1 MARPIEPTPVL
12 KGEDMFNFV
21 KAMEEVANMPREEKK
36 RLREEVEEHAKI
48 FQSWLTFNF

>member
-21 KAMEEVANMPREEKK
+21 KAMEEAPKVSQEEKEK
-36 RLREEVEEHAKI
+36 ISEDAKYML
-48 FQSWLTFNF
+48 SLMNFTL